1 MGNEKGSGKT
11 IERRKVNREGRRL
24 INLGEEM
31 DWSIFNRCTKED
43 EKGEFTFMGE
53 EETRL

>member
-1 MGNEKGSGKT
+1 MRRGV
-11 IERRKVNREGRRL
+11 ERQSKDEKVNREGRRL

-43 EKGEFTFMGE
+43 EKGEFTFIGE
-53 EETRL
+53 EKTRL